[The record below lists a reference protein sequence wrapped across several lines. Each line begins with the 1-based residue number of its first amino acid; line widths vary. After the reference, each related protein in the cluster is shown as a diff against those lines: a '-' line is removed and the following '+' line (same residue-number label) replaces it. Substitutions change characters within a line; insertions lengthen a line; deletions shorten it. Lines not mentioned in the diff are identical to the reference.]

1 MNTHELAQLEHWEE
15 TELHELVTSFVRRFR
30 RLPNVSELVRFR
42 HSRAGL
48 RLRLPARSSR

>member
-15 TELHELVTSFVRRFR
+15 TELRELVTSFVRRFH
-30 RLPNVSELVRFR
+30 RLPSLSELVRFR

-48 RLRLPARSSR
+48 RLRLPARVGR